1 MDLKKCKTCGN
12 RKGPGAYSSCMNCI
26 NDSNYSPVL
35 TDDKSADLDIKNA
48 VASQMNREIL
58 FRGKH
63 THALPQNKHLD
74 RTWVYGYLCDENYIN
89 SPELEGE
96 FLIAPETICQ
106 YTGLTD
112 KNGRKIFEGDI
123 VKFKHGGE
131 FHDRGVWYRN
141 YVIEYVNTFHTY
153 GLRFRNQSIHFA
165 CKKSIISMH
174 DVEVIGNIFDNPE
187 LLEVGE

>member
-1 MDLKKCKTCGN
+1 M
-12 RKGPGAYSSCMNCI
+12 S
-26 NDSNYSPVL
+26 
-35 TDDKSADLDIKNA
+35 
-48 VASQMNREIL
+48 REIL
-58 FRGKH
+58 FRGKRTDNGEWVEGSLLIDYISGQYFIH
-63 THALPQNKHLD
+63 TNGNSVNESNKI
-74 RTWVYGYLCDENYIN
+74 GE
-89 SPELEGE
+89 EGCLK
-96 FLIAPETICQ
+96 FLAFEIDPETVCQ

-187 LLEVGE
+187 LLKGA